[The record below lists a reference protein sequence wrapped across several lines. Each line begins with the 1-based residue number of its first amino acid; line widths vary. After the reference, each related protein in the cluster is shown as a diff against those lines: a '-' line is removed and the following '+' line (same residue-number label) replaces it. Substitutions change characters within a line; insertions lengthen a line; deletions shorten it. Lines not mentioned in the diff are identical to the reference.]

1 MGKDIQIINLFRK
14 IICSLLCINKDT
26 KDPALKLKSNEYLE
40 ELLEEYKLYINK
52 GTYSL
57 TNYDKVIDF
66 CNDCYEDKD
75 IFDFAEDVEY
85 GLRELI
91 EVAINKGGMKNG

>member
-1 MGKDIQIINLFRK
+1 MIK
-14 IICSLLCINKDT
+14 I
-26 KDPALKLKSNEYLE
+26 SNLE
-40 ELLEEYKLYINK
+40 EKQLLIARHFIDLKEK
-52 GTYSL
+52 G
-57 TNYDKVIDF
+57 NDF
-66 CNDCYEDKD
+66 QDKD